1 MNLFYEPKNIQKI
14 HQENLLFLNGILSKI
29 NSADVFKINFQ
40 NVITNFFQ
48 TQKPIF
54 LSPLIPFI
62 GFDNSYK
69 KIIPLFSGWNLFC
82 LAAKYFDSAEDEPL
96 DQAENINMGSAFLFL
111 ANLSVMDLITSGF
124 DKTNVLEIYQRMQHA
139 GLTACAGQTLDLSI
153 KEPKQIP
160 TPDEWLIMAELKSG
174 AIFSWGTWASAAL
187 AQENSLISETFS
199 QIGMH
204 LGVFV
209 QILDDFYDTWE
220 TKQIESTHFY
230 KALPI
235 VYANFHHPQ
244 RTQELLNSL
253 LTSKTHYEKDMGNL
267 KDFLNS
273 IHTAKFIYAACHEQ
287 RLKIVKLLAQLDPAA
302 INLNLCT
309 DFLDQLLPTSI

>member
-1 MNLFYEPKNIQKI
+1 MNSFFYPAHTKKVYRIND
-14 HQENLLFLNGILSKI
+14 HLLGRILSEANI
-29 NSADVFKINFQ
+29 PEGFKAELYKVSNTYFQ
-40 NVITNFFQ
+40 A
-48 TQKPIF
+48 KKLIF
-54 LSPLIPFI
+54 LTPLIPF
-62 GFDNSYK
+62 FSFRHSSQPCA
-69 KIIPLFSGWNLFC
+69 PLFLAWNLFC

-96 DQAENINMGSAFLFL
+96 DQPENINMGSAFLFL

-124 DKTNVLEIYQRMQHA
+124 DKAIIFEICQRMQHA

-160 TPDEWLIMAELKSG
+160 SPDGWLSMAELKSG

-187 AQENSLISETFS
+187 AQENPLISETFS
-199 QIGMH
+199 QIGIH

-220 TKQIESTHFY
+220 TKQIELPPFY

-244 RTQELLNSL
+244 RTQELLNTL
-253 LTSKTHYEKDMGNL
+253 LTSKTHYKKNIGNL
-267 KDFLNS
+267 KDFLNN
-273 IHTAKFIYAACHEQ
+273 IHTPKFIYAACYEQ
-287 RLKIVKLLAQLDPAA
+287 RLKIVKLLAQLDSKV
-302 INLNLCT
+302 IDLNLWT
-309 DFLDQLLPTSI
+309 DFIDQLLPTSI